1 MSFAKAEQ
9 LLDLATMLRAHRS
22 GITLGHV
29 EDRFGCSRRTAQR
42 MIRQLEAR
50 FPDVRAEMDD
60 DGCKRWRMRATGALK
75 DFLSLRADELAAL
88 DFAIAD
94 LAREGQAREARLLEE
109 LKAKILALVPGPT
122 ATRLAPDY
130 DALLEAQGFV
140 ARPGPRPLVDEA
152 LSATLADA
160 VKACIVLAIDYQAR
174 ADPAPRRR
182 AIAPYGLLAGARRYL
197 VGRPEGDDAGPVR
210 TYRMD
215 QIRTASLTGRTFV
228 RPSGFDLA
236 AFAERAFGLFQND
249 SEYGEVVWR
258 FTPAASAQARGYIF
272 HPSQTVVDELDGS
285 MTVRF
290 IAAGHLE
297 MAWHLYQWGD
307 AVEVLAPERL
317 RSMVEGHRRSD
328 FPALP

>member
-29 EDRFGCSRRTAQR
+29 EDRFGWSRRTAQR
-42 MIRQLEAR
+42 MMRQLEAR

-88 DFAIAD
+88 DFAVAD

-122 ATRLAPDY
+122 ATRLAPDH

-152 LSATLADA
+152 LSETIADA
-160 VKACIVLAIDYQAR
+160 VKACIVLEIDYQAR
-174 ADPAPRRR
+174 TDPAPRLR

-215 QIRTASLTGRTFV
+215 QIRTATPTGRT
-228 RPSGFDLA
+228 R
-236 AFAERAFGLFQND
+236 
-249 SEYGEVVWR
+249 
-258 FTPAASAQARGYIF
+258 
-272 HPSQTVVDELDGS
+272 
-285 MTVRF
+285 
-290 IAAGHLE
+290 
-297 MAWHLYQWGD
+297 
-307 AVEVLAPERL
+307 
-317 RSMVEGHRRSD
+317 
-328 FPALP
+328 

>member
-9 LLDLATMLRAHRS
+9 LLDLATMLRAHRA
-22 GITLGHV
+22 GITLSHV

-42 MIRQLEAR
+42 MMRQLEAR
-50 FPDVRAEMDD
+50 FPDVQSGMDD

-75 DFLSLRADELAAL
+75 DFLSLHADELAAL
-88 DFAIAD
+88 DFAIAN
-94 LAREGQAREARLLEE
+94 LARDGHAREARLLEE
-109 LKAKILALVPGPT
+109 LKVKILALVPGPT
-122 ATRLAPDY
+122 ATRLEPDH

-140 ARPGPRPLVDEA
+140 ARSGPRPLVNEA
-152 LSATLADA
+152 VSETIADA
-160 VKACIVLAIDYQAR
+160 VKACIVRDIDYQAR
-174 ADPAPRRR
+174 TDAAPRRR
-182 AIAPYGLLAGARRYL
+182 SIMPYGLLAGARRYL

-215 QIRTASLTGRTFV
+215 QIRAASLTGRTFV

-249 SEYGEVVWR
+249 NEYGEVVWR
-258 FTPAASAQARGYIF
+258 FEPRAAAHARGYVF
-272 HPSQTVVDELDGS
+272 HPSQSSVDELDGS
-285 MTVRF
+285 LTVRF
-290 IAAGHLE
+290 MAAGHLE

-317 RSMVEGHRRSD
+317 RSMVEAHRRSD
-328 FPALP
+328 FPAFP